1 MNPVVAH
8 ARAETKMTLARG
20 ESLLLTV
27 GIPLFLLVALNAT
40 NFISVPTPRR
50 IDFLAPGVIALCV
63 MSTSLVSLSIS
74 TGFDRYYGVLRRL
87 YTTPLSARRLIVAKI
102 ISVVVT
108 ELIQIAVLGGVAL
121 ALGWQ
126 PRGGVIAVAIGVGTL
141 LLASAAFGGVGLFL
155 AGRLRAEINLA
166 ASNGLYLV
174 LLLVSGFVVPAD
186 TFPRALRTVIEFLPS
201 GALAHVARHLTMG
214 QGLSLSPV
222 IVLLIWAGLAPV
234 LAARTFR
241 FD

>member
-1 MNPVVAH
+1 MKPILAH

-27 GIPLFLLVALNAT
+27 GIPLFLLIALNAT
-40 NFISVPTPRR
+40 SFISVPSHRR
-50 IDFLAPGVIALCV
+50 IDFLAPGIIALCI

-108 ELIQIAVLGGVAL
+108 EIIQVLLLGGVAL
-121 ALGWQ
+121 TLGWQ
-126 PRGGVIAVAIGVGTL
+126 PRGGIGAVAIGVGTL
-141 LLASAAFGGVGLFL
+141 LLASAAFGGIGLFM

-166 ASNGLYLV
+166 ASNGLYLI
-174 LLLVSGFVVPAD
+174 LLLVSGFVVPANN
-186 TFPRALRTVIEFLPS
+186 FPSAVRTVVDLLPS
-201 GALAHVARHLTMG
+201 GALAQVSQHVTMG
-214 QGLSLSPV
+214 HGLSLAPV
-222 IVLLIWAGLAPV
+222 LVLTVWAALAPL

>member
-1 MNPVVAH
+1 MKPVLAH

-27 GIPLFLLVALNAT
+27 GIPLFLLLALNAT
-40 NFISVPTPRR
+40 SFITVPSQRR
-50 IDFLAPGVIALCV
+50 IDFLAPGIIALCV

-87 YTTPLSARRLIVAKI
+87 YTTPLSARRLIIAKI
-102 ISVVVT
+102 ISVVAT
-108 ELIQIAVLGGVAL
+108 EIIQVVILGGVAL
-121 ALGWQ
+121 ALGWR
-126 PRGGVIAVAIGVGTL
+126 PHGGAGAIAIGTFAL

-166 ASNGLYLV
+166 ASNGLYLI
-174 LLLVSGFVVPAD
+174 LLLVSGFVVPSNN
-186 TFPRALRTVIEFLPS
+186 FPSFVRTGVDLLPS
-201 GALAHVARHLTMG
+201 GALAQIAQTLTMG
-214 QGLSLSPV
+214 HSLDVAPV
-222 IVLLIWAGLAPV
+222 VVLVVWAALAPL
-234 LAARTFR
+234 LAARTFQ

>member
-1 MNPVVAH
+1 MNPVVAQ

-40 NFISVPTPRR
+40 SFISVPTQRR
-50 IDFLAPGVIALCV
+50 IDFLAPGVIALCI

-87 YTTPLSARRLIVAKI
+87 YTTPLSARRLIIAKI

-108 ELIQIAVLGGVAL
+108 EVIQIVILGGVSL

-126 PRGGVIAVAIGVGTL
+126 PHGGVGAIAIGSVTL
-141 LLASAAFGGVGLFL
+141 LLASAGFSGIGLFL

-166 ASNGLYLV
+166 ASNGLYL
-174 LLLVSGFVVPAD
+174 LLLMVSGFVIPSD
-186 TFPRALRTVIEFLPS
+186 NFPHALRIAIELLPS
-201 GALAHVARHLTMG
+201 GALAAIAQHLTMG
-214 QGLSLSPV
+214 HHVNWSALA
-222 IVLLIWAGLAPV
+222 VLGVWAAMAPL